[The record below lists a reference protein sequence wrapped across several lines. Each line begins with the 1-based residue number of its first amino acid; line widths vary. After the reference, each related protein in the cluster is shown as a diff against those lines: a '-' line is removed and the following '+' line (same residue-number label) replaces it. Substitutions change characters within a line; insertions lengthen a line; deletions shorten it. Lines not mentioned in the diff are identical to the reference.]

1 MPAELAG
8 PDHVCRYKIND
19 IRDVDTESLLNSPF
33 AADNILAILTR
44 NSDRRETI
52 RRILAKIATL
62 ETGKREQA
70 LSKLFVLAGLRKLED
85 QIRLEAEHMPLL
97 DDIMDNKVFGPLIRQ
112 GMEQGMVEGLAK
124 GRLEEGTVIL
134 RRLIDKRFGPVPSW
148 ADERLSK
155 LSVTELEDLSLRVLD
170 APSIT
175 DMFDR

>member
-1 MPAELAG
+1 MTMPAELAG

-85 QIRLEAEHMPLL
+85 QIRSEAEHMPLL

-112 GMEQGMVEGLAK
+112 GMEQG
-124 GRLEEGTVIL
+124 RLEEVGLIL
-134 RRLIDKRFGPVPSW
+134 RRQIDKRFGPIPSW

-155 LSVTELEDLSLRVLD
+155 LSITELEDLSLRVLD
-170 APSIT
+170 APSIS

>member
-1 MPAELAG
+1 
-8 PDHVCRYKIND
+8 
-19 IRDVDTESLLNSPF
+19 
-33 AADNILAILTR
+33 LTR

-85 QIRLEAEHMPLL
+85 QIRSEAEHMPLL

-112 GMEQGMVEGLAK
+112 GMEQG
-124 GRLEEGTVIL
+124 RLEEVGLIL
-134 RRLIDKRFGPVPSW
+134 RRQIDKRFGPIPSW

-155 LSVTELEDLSLRVLD
+155 LSITELEDLSLRVLD
-170 APSIT
+170 APSIS